1 MTPGEFRL
9 ALLSIVGQ
17 GPPRVTTEMELHDYL
32 APRLLRLGRVHRE
45 YTFGPSERVDFLV
58 DGPGWRLAVEVKVKG
73 SAAAVERQLGRY
85 ARQEG
90 VTGVVLVTTRQQHEV
105 MPDEMAGTPIAV
117 VCLAPFLGF
126 A

>member
-1 MTPGEFRL
+1 MTPAEFRS
-9 ALLSIVGQ
+9 ALLSVVGQ
-17 GPPRVTTEMELHDYL
+17 APPRVTTEMELHDYL
-32 APRLLRLGRVHRE
+32 APRLLGLGRVHRE

-58 DGPGWRLAVEVKVKG
+58 DGAGWRLAIEVKIKG

-85 ARQEG
+85 ARQQG

-105 MPDEMAGTPIAV
+105 IPDAIDGTPIAV
-117 VCLAPFLGF
+117 VCLAPYLGF